1 MPHIRYR
8 HHLIMF
14 GLLGALVAVEAQKSA
29 TAQTNATDAQA
40 SVPALAAPT
49 QPLEILRSGH
59 PVVQV
64 SIDGAAPR
72 RFVIDTAASSTTI
85 LPRLRADMP
94 GLVAKPSAE
103 PLDGAAGSV
112 EVETTIVG
120 QLQTGGHMLRSPEL
134 MLLPPGPS
142 DRLGADGILGADII
156 ADFAVEMDMPGRRWR
171 MTPRLEA
178 AMLDGLPASAP
189 FTLDDQRAPR
199 LTIRINGVEMPA
211 ILDTGARGTVVN
223 WAAARAIGLSPDS
236 PGLVRASDIRGAT
249 HHTVPSVE
257 ARIDA
262 LTIGDARVDG
272 RNIRIA
278 DLSVFKVLGYSL
290 DQPAVILGI
299 DMLADRRFVIDYPG
313 KRLHISPP
321 VVTALA
327 AAPIAAPAQP

>member
-1 MPHIRYR
+1 MPYIRYR
-8 HHLIMF
+8 QNFIMF
-14 GLLGALVAVEAQKSA
+14 GLLGALVAAEARTSA
-29 TAQTNATDAQA
+29 ADEPA
-40 SVPALAAPT
+40 SVAAPAAET

-64 SIDGAAPR
+64 SIDGSAPR

-112 EVETTIVG
+112 DVETTIVG

-171 MTPRLEA
+171 MTPKMEA
-178 AMLDGLPASAP
+178 ATLDGLSASVP

-199 LTIRINGVEMPA
+199 LMIRINGVEMPA

-249 HHTVPSVE
+249 SHAVPSVE

-262 LTIGDARVDG
+262 LAIGDAKVDG
-272 RNIRIA
+272 RNVRIA
-278 DLSVFKVLGYSL
+278 DLSVFKVLGYAL
-290 DQPAVILGI
+290 NQPAVILGI
-299 DMLADRRFVIDYPG
+299 DMFADRRFVIDYPG

-321 VVTALA
+321 VVSASALA
-327 AAPIAAPAQP
+327 SAPTSAPAQP